1 MRLRAGFGRDACG
14 RRRAIGYRGPY
25 DQVFAEGQ
33 GRFAFGDRG
42 FYGPVARM
50 TSSTRR
56 QSPTALWAG
65 TDTCT
70 PCWWTAVAR
79 LTLGLEDL
87 LTFAY
92 SRIAHR
98 QGRGGNV
105 SPCRSHDCFNSR
117 RSKGIFHAH
126 TTAALL
132 NSRSNALCASG
143 NGRPSACMRWWVM
156 PCIFWAD
163 NASCGLQSASSRM
176 LPCVSTTP
184 IWTTSLSLENPV
196 VSVSIMSTSVRPRN
210 MSNPFMYLVTGAL
223 SIYSIVEAGLRLRR
237 GAPFSGQN
245 APPNLRKKCGE

>member
-1 MRLRAGFGRDACG
+1 
-14 RRRAIGYRGPY
+14 
-25 DQVFAEGQ
+25 
-33 GRFAFGDRG
+33 
-42 FYGPVARM
+42 M

-92 SRIAHR
+92 FRIAHR

-132 NSRSNALCASG
+132 NSRSNALYASG

-156 PCIFWAD
+156 LCIFWAD
-163 NASCGLQSASSRM
+163 NAPCGLQSASSKM
-176 LPCVSTTP
+176 LPCVSMTP

-223 SIYSIVEAGLRLRR
+223 SICSIVEAAPGRILFCARMLRLISAKNAANKSAVFQGVSLAHGN
-237 GAPFSGQN
+237 GANQERSNFSGL
-245 APPNLRKKCGE
+245 ACMSCESLVFCAISSALPPSSSVRL